1 MAEKDCYDATVSPR
15 RNGRFVRR
23 RGTNRR
29 SFHAH
34 RGAPNRAGPTTSSE
48 QLLRQQRFRKSPFP
62 SQIEGPQIPLRETV
76 DHWSL
81 LNRLRMDKMLY
92 PYLLFWGIGLLFFT
106 AEWLYPA
113 RPICY
118 RSVFW
123 RDLLALGAYN
133 LSFMLVV
140 MGTDRIPVPQY
151 MPATLYHLPT
161 ICKLILFYVVEDFCL
176 YWAHRFMHSRWAW
189 PVHRWHHSP
198 SYLYWL
204 AGIRATIPH
213 ILLFNLTYVAALPLL
228 HGAAP
233 WAFQVIMVEHIV
245 RNNWMHMNVSW
256 KSNWL
261 EWVFVTPR
269 YHHIHHSKDPAHQGT
284 NLGALFTL
292 WDRLFGTYY
301 NPDHVAKG
309 LSFGLSDKVSPGR
322 LVIGL

>member
-176 YWAHRFMHSRWAW
+176 YAVLGDRATVLYGRVAVSRAPNLLSIRLLERPARTRRVQSVVYAGRHGDGSHSRSSVYASHSLSSTHDLQAH
-189 PVHRWHHSP
+189 PVLCR
-198 SYLYWL
+198 
-204 AGIRATIPH
+204 
-213 ILLFNLTYVAALPLL
+213 
-228 HGAAP
+228 
-233 WAFQVIMVEHIV
+233 
-245 RNNWMHMNVSW
+245 
-256 KSNWL
+256 
-261 EWVFVTPR
+261 
-269 YHHIHHSKDPAHQGT
+269 
-284 NLGALFTL
+284 
-292 WDRLFGTYY
+292 
-301 NPDHVAKG
+301 
-309 LSFGLSDKVSPGR
+309 
-322 LVIGL
+322 